1 MNYLDLLLLL
11 PIGYFAYKG
20 FLNGIV
26 REALGI
32 VGVIVA
38 VILTFSLMEDMTSI
52 LRYFWITPADYL
64 PVLAGIILFFGAII
78 FTRFLANLIHRILEV
93 VSLNFINQ
101 ILGSVFGAFKTAIV
115 FSAIL
120 LLLAGFDLPG
130 EETRNESKVYTPVIF
145 IAPAVYNTIVSVYPG
160 AEDFITVI
168 EKNIDQNNPL
178 KNLPVFE
185 K

>member
-11 PIGYFAYKG
+11 PIGYFAYQG
-20 FLNGIV
+20 FINGIV
-26 REALGI
+26 REVLGI
-32 VGVIVA
+32 IGVILA
-38 VILTFSLMEDMTSI
+38 VFLTFVLMEDMTSI
-52 LRYFWITPADYL
+52 LQYFWFTPANYL

-78 FTRFLANLIHRILEV
+78 FTRFLANLIHKMLEV

-101 ILGSVFGAFKTAIV
+101 ILGGAFGALKTAIV

-120 LLLAGFDLPG
+120 LLLAGFNLPK
-130 EETRNESKVYTPVIF
+130 EETRKESKVYTHIIF
-145 IAPAVYNTIVSVYPG
+145 IAPAVYNAIVSVYPG

-168 EKNIDQNNPL
+168 EKNIDPNNPL
-178 KNLPVFE
+178 KSLPVFE